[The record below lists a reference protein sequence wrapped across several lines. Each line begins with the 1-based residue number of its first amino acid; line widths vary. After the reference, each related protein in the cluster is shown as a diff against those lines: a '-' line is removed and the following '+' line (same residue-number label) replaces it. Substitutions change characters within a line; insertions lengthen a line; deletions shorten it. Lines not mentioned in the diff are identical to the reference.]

1 MSNERELKLLPLR
14 EINRNQLLRVLSD
27 NGYKIEGEIRRQKQE
42 DTYYDTPDKELY
54 NNNRSLRIRNVE
66 GKTYITYKVPT
77 SSVQAYTERKEFEVE
92 IPEEYISQNGKVE
105 LPDAINFLRQK
116 YPDLELPENLDVAAK
131 VNNNRNKINIIGEDG
146 SKIEVA
152 FDDVK
157 AQDENGDHF
166 KMKEEIE
173 FELISG
179 APERL
184 REIYETIIHNF
195 DVQKNTLSKYSRAI
209 KEMIEQ
215 KQNMSLEELTICA
228 MLSDII
234 GTNEFEQLKHKGQ
247 IIHDYRVDLPPNLD
261 LTNFKDPQ
269 YLMRKISAIKRIEN
283 YNPGKIKT
291 LEDMFLCFFSDMDYQ
306 EIEYK
311 LINFLNENYYREDQA
326 ITNRMSHSEQVMLIT
341 GLISRSKEIPEKDK
355 NTLLCMASGL
365 VHDIGHVPGAHPAE
379 ALLGSLDGFF
389 SHEINGREVIE
400 RIISS
405 DEDKITEAIA
415 TYAKS
420 IGKEYDPERIKR
432 AILENKR
439 KIKRSIEEHSRTNS
453 ESRGEGTVV
462 QLPREAD
469 KICYGVSDIVDI
481 LKRTART
488 KVDLPIGFFS
498 KKWKDETTAKL
509 GKGYEREEV
518 IRRRIE
524 EFDKLIRKENFGE
537 LITNIANTV
546 KENQNDGKIY
556 YDVEQDTWDILNEMI
571 GYVKGLRT
579 KGVIDVKKKEM
590 QNASTVFIVKKFN
603 EALARHP
610 DNIEEAWEEALRV
623 ITNSNDI
630 DMLNTVSSIYQQFKD
645 KPEEFQQAF
654 QRGGILDTTDIL
666 SLDNADR
673 QIKLKPGDVF
683 VLSDMIPFFGENFR
697 AVMPDRMRDTYF
709 NSDNG
714 ISICIRQ
721 YLDKKKQELIV
732 KRKRDKRSNAGRKRK
747 ICDYRLY
754 RQIITRINRT
764 V

>member
-1 MSNERELKLLPLR
+1 MLW
-14 EINRNQLLRVLSD
+14 
-27 NGYKIEGEIRRQKQE
+27 
-42 DTYYDTPDKELY
+42 
-54 NNNRSLRIRNVE
+54 
-66 GKTYITYKVPT
+66 
-77 SSVQAYTERKEFEVE
+77 
-92 IPEEYISQNGKVE
+92 
-105 LPDAINFLRQK
+105 
-116 YPDLELPENLDVAAK
+116 
-131 VNNNRNKINIIGEDG
+131 
-146 SKIEVA
+146 SK
-152 FDDVK
+152 
-157 AQDENGDHF
+157 
-166 KMKEEIE
+166 
-173 FELISG
+173 
-179 APERL
+179 
-184 REIYETIIHNF
+184 
-195 DVQKNTLSKYSRAI
+195 
-209 KEMIEQ
+209 
-215 KQNMSLEELTICA
+215 
-228 MLSDII
+228 
-234 GTNEFEQLKHKGQ
+234 
-247 IIHDYRVDLPPNLD
+247 
-261 LTNFKDPQ
+261 
-269 YLMRKISAIKRIEN
+269 
-283 YNPGKIKT
+283 
-291 LEDMFLCFFSDMDYQ
+291 
-306 EIEYK
+306 
-311 LINFLNENYYREDQA
+311 
-326 ITNRMSHSEQVMLIT
+326 
-341 GLISRSKEIPEKDK
+341 
-355 NTLLCMASGL
+355 
-365 VHDIGHVPGAHPAE
+365 
-379 ALLGSLDGFF
+379 
-389 SHEINGREVIE
+389 
-400 RIISS
+400 
-405 DEDKITEAIA
+405 
-415 TYAKS
+415 
-420 IGKEYDPERIKR
+420 
-432 AILENKR
+432 
-439 KIKRSIEEHSRTNS
+439 
-453 ESRGEGTVV
+453 
-462 QLPREAD
+462 
-469 KICYGVSDIVDI
+469 
-481 LKRTART
+481 
-488 KVDLPIGFFS
+488 IGFFS

>member
-14 EINRNQLLRVLSD
+14 EINRNRLLSILSES
-27 NGYKIEGEIRRQKQE
+27 GYKIDGDIKRLKQE
-42 DTYYDTPDKELY
+42 DTYYDTPDKSFY
-54 NNNRSLRIRNVE
+54 KSNRSLRIRE
-66 GKTYITYKVPT
+66 AGGKTYVTYKVPT
-77 SSVQAYTERKEFEVE
+77 GLEQTYTERKEFEVE
-92 IPEEYISQNGKVE
+92 IPEEYIMEKGDVT
-105 LPDAINFLRQK
+105 LADAIHFLKQK
-116 YPDLELPENLDVAAK
+116 YPDVELPEDLEVAVK
-131 VNNNRNKINIIGEDG
+131 VNNNRSKIKITGEDG
-146 SKIEVA
+146 TQIEVA
-152 FDDVK
+152 FDDLK
-157 AQDENGDHF
+157 AQDENGDYF
-166 KMKEEIE
+166 KMRDEIE
-173 FELISG
+173 FEVLSG
-179 APERL
+179 NPERL
-184 REIYETIIHNF
+184 TEIYTTIIHNF
-195 DVQKNTLSKYSRAI
+195 DVQKNTLSKYSRSI
-209 KEMIEQ
+209 KEMSEQ

-228 MLSDII
+228 ILSDVI

-247 IIHDYRVDLPPNLD
+247 IIHDYRVDMPDNLD

-269 YLMRKISAIKRIEN
+269 YLMRKISAVKRIEN
-283 YNPGKIKT
+283 YNPRRIKT

-341 GLISRSKEIPEKDK
+341 GLISRSKEIPEGDK

-365 VHDIGHVPGAHPAE
+365 VHDIGHVPGAHPTE

-389 SHEINGREVIE
+389 SHEINGRDVIE

-405 DEDKITEAIA
+405 DEDKIAEAINA
-415 TYAKS
+415 YAKS
-420 IGKEYDPERIKR
+420 IGKEYEPERIKK
-432 AILENKR
+432 AIEENKR

-453 ESRGEGTVV
+453 ESRGDGTVV

-481 LKRTART
+481 LKKTART
-488 KVDLPIGFFS
+488 KVELPAGFFS
-498 KKWKDETTAKL
+498 KEWKDETTAKL

-546 KENQNDGKIY
+546 RENQNDGRIY

-590 QNASTVFIVKKFN
+590 QNASTVFIIKKFN

-610 DNIEEAWEEALRV
+610 DNIEEAWDEALRV

-630 DMLNTVSSIYQQFKD
+630 DMLNTVSSIYQQFRD
-645 KPEEFQQAF
+645 KPEEFHKAF
-654 QRGGILDTTDIL
+654 ERGGILDTTDIL
-666 SLDNADR
+666 NLDNADR
-673 QIKLKPGDVF
+673 QIKLKPGDLF
-683 VLSDMIPFFGENFR
+683 VLSDILPFFGESFR
-697 AVMPDRMRDTYF
+697 TAMPDKIRDTYF
-709 NSDNG
+709 NNNDG
-714 ISICIRQ
+714 VSICIRE
-721 YLDKKKQELIV
+721 YLNRKKQELIV
-732 KRKRDKRSNAGRKRK
+732 KRKRDKRSNAGGKRE
-747 ICDYRLY
+747 ICNNRFYR
-754 RQIITRINRT
+754 
-764 V
+764 